1 MFPPPPWLATC
12 DYNLSAAVAVAGG
25 GRVPRP
31 SRCHCANLMQFLSV
45 SPWAPIDNSSP
56 FGVAEE
62 KEGKGDCNS
71 QLGLVVGDLI
81 TGSPKQVPTC
91 KGLRTNL

>member
-1 MFPPPPWLATC
+1 MGDEFHMFPPPPSWLATC
-12 DYNLSAAVAVAGG
+12 DYNLCAAVAVAGG

-56 FGVAEE
+56 FGVVAWQR
-62 KEGKGDCNS
+62 S
-71 QLGLVVGDLI
+71 RRGLQFA
-81 TGSPKQVPTC
+81 TGT
-91 KGLRTNL
+91 GGG